1 MLRVREHTLSDLVGT
16 VLMRLPSWMIWSNN
30 WVPVSDSGTTTILL
44 INTRPEVPLIHRC
57 QCEVVICFIVL
68 LRILFH
74 INAVAKFTA
83 FAAKVIPYHL
93 DLWAICITVPTSTP
107 NYMLV
112 PICPN
117 GCHCFVKHKW
127 VCESSVKSHICPHMK
142 WAKWNYFGMKILY
155 VLRKWQFQ
163 SIEQSIQFRLAL
175 HLQKRLASLAWLIL
189 LCFSNIQFA
198 PPKGVFSGCNGGIST
213 DAKAKLDSG
222 FSSRVFPLGP
232 ICITTTIFYKYYII
246 FLRNKYYIYK

>member
-1 MLRVREHTLSDLVGT
+1 MK
-16 VLMRLPSWMIWSNN
+16 
-30 WVPVSDSGTTTILL
+30 
-44 INTRPEVPLIHRC
+44 
-57 QCEVVICFIVL
+57 
-68 LRILFH
+68 LRILFS

-213 DAKAKLDSG
+213 DAKSQAWQWLQLKG
-222 FSSRVFPLGP
+222 FSYWSYLYHNHN
-232 ICITTTIFYKYYII
+232 ILQILYIFFAKQILYI
-246 FLRNKYYIYK
+246 